1 MERFLSCASDNY
13 REVRVSVRDL
23 PRRLHGMSTS
33 TTSTPTPHSF
43 SFGERVRER
52 TGMTL
57 HEIPASTDP
66 ERDVLCGHIVAH
78 DPDTNTFV
86 VFVGHPHERDEA
98 TGQEWWE
105 PREAARVAVLP

>member
-1 MERFLSCASDNY
+1 
-13 REVRVSVRDL
+13 
-23 PRRLHGMSTS
+23 MSTS
-33 TTSTPTPHSF
+33 SSTSTPTPHSSF
-43 SFGERVRER
+43 SSFGERVRER

-66 ERDVLCGHIVAH
+66 ERDVLCAHIVAH